1 MWVMGLKLSRQ
12 QRQLLLDWAAAAGDR
27 ECCGLLLGQNDVV
40 EQAELTTNVADSPK
54 SNFEIDPAALIFAE
68 KNARQGGVQILGYF
82 HSHPGGVA
90 VPSATDA
97 SLAAADDRRWL
108 IIAGGRM
115 TLWRPVGQPVTF
127 VAEGLV

>member
-1 MWVMGLKLSRQ
+1 MWVMGLKLSRH

-40 EQAELTTNVADSPK
+40 EQAELTTNVADNPK